1 MCATASTLG
10 PEKEAKALRPAGA
23 RGRLEVAT
31 RVRLGR
37 GRLGRG
43 DGEGA
48 RVFCRGVSSGPDC
61 QGLPCVPGTCA
72 ACMGAAGPDFQ
83 ILVVFLWVLV
93 TLVGCLFQIL
103 VGGGRLR
110 TNSIKLYQRRIKV
123 VSNIYIKVC
132 FDMSLIYFDTV

>member
-48 RVFCRGVSSGPDC
+48 RVFCRGVSSGPDR
-61 QGLPCVPGTCA
+61 QGVPCVPGTCA
-72 ACMGAAGPDFQ
+72 AGMDPAGPGFQ
-83 ILVVFLWVLV
+83 ILVVFLWLLV
-93 TLVGCLFQIL
+93 TVVGWLCQIP
-103 VGGGRLR
+103 
-110 TNSIKLYQRRIKV
+110 
-123 VSNIYIKVC
+123 VSYTHLTLPTIYSV
-132 FDMSLIYFDTV
+132 

>member
-61 QGLPCVPGTCA
+61 QGVPCVPGTCA
-72 ACMGAAGPDFQ
+72 AGMVPAGPGFQ
-83 ILVVFLWVLV
+83 ILVVFLWLLV
-93 TLVGCLFQIL
+93 TVVGL
-103 VGGGRLR
+103 
-110 TNSIKLYQRRIKV
+110 
-123 VSNIYIKVC
+123 
-132 FDMSLIYFDTV
+132 SLIHI